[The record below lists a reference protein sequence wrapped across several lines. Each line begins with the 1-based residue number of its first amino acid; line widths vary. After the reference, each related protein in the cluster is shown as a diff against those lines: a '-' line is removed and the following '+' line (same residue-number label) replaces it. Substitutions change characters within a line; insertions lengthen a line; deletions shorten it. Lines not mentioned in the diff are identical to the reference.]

1 MLEESDARSPPGDV
15 DQTLSED
22 KKPRLKRSLTLF
34 DATALAIG
42 AIVGAGIFVISG
54 VAYGLA
60 GPAVII
66 SIIIAGIVS
75 SFTARATFITSKT
88 MGMVCNNAS

>member
-1 MLEESDARSPPGDV
+1 MLEGSHARSPPGDV
-15 DQTLSED
+15 DQTPSED
-22 KKPRLKRSLTLF
+22 KRIRLKRKSNT

-42 AIVGAGIFVISG
+42 AMIGAGIFVISG
-54 VAYGLA
+54 VTSGLA

-75 SFTARATFITSKT
+75 SFAAFSYTRLSSRFAEEGSI
-88 MGMVCNNAS
+88 